1 MLFNN
6 CRSRPHAELYGSN
19 AFYDL
24 DQFGAQ
30 ANMATE
36 LEPGQHCCVATL
48 TENKDIQFGWFCFRE
63 ERLLPDPDEPNS
75 RVRVL
80 FGEWLGSE
88 ILTRAQAIATEPY
101 AQFFNVN
108 SHFKRLSA
116 IRPIGDCITP
126 AGLVRD

>member
-24 DQFGAQ
+24 NQFGAQ

-36 LEPGQHCCVATL
+36 LEPGQHCCVATP
-48 TENKDIQFGWFCFRE
+48 TESEDIEFGWFCFRE
-63 ERLLPDPDEPNS
+63 ERLMPDPDEPNS
-75 RVRVL
+75 TVRVC

-88 ILTRAQAIATEPY
+88 TLTRAEAIGTEPY
-101 AQFFNVN
+101 AQFFDFNG
-108 SHFKRLSA
+108 HFKRRSA
-116 IRPIGDCITP
+116 IRPTDDCVAP
-126 AGLVRD
+126 EGLVRD